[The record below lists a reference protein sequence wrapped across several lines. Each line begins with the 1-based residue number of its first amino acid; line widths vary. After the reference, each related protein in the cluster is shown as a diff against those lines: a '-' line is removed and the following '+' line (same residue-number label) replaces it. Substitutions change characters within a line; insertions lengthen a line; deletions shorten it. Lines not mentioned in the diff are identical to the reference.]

1 MHLRFPSLLVLLA
14 SAAALAPI
22 RPLAAQ
28 TGAAVEALGPVLAAE
43 DARDWRPDAFVPAL
57 AAPDSQVRI
66 TAAMA
71 VGRVGDPRGVRLL
84 LPLLVDRDSTVRVA
98 AVFALGLI
106 GDSTA
111 VTPLIAGLTATPAL
125 DAASAVEAITSLA
138 RIGGRRVGEFF
149 AGLLQNRV
157 SLSVASPASLVE
169 RVALESA
176 RLGRDAPVRELLPLV
191 SDTSPSVRINAVYS
205 LGRLRAPTAGNR
217 LVTALRDGTPLVRAF
232 AARALTRA
240 FADSAGLGASAVGD
254 LLVQLADDP
263 DPGVRINAMRSLGG
277 FRTPRHAERVAPA
290 LDDPV
295 PNVRVQAAA
304 TLGDLGGPEAVS
316 ALRRALAPR
325 YLFAVRREALLG
337 LSRADTAAFREAV
350 AAWVTSRD
358 WAERAVAAEALAVLG
373 ADAVAPM
380 LGDADV
386 RVHAAALQ
394 GWSGV
399 GGTEPA
405 LLAAARDR
413 LTHPDAAVR
422 SIAAETVGRAGGQ
435 SDIPPLARA
444 YAAAAR
450 DSFPDAALSALGA
463 LAGIARQS
471 PAAAAQVR
479 AEFLERQAR
488 PESYLVRLWAEEN
501 WPAAAQR
508 WGAAYPIRTGR
519 TADDYREIVRRLI
532 VGPESERRP
541 HVFIETERAGT
552 IEVELLGTEA
562 PLTVTNF
569 LGLVGRNYFDRN
581 RWHRVVPNFV
591 VQDGDR
597 RGDGWGSSGIP
608 IRDEINRVRY
618 DSPVLGMALSGPD
631 TGSSQ
636 WFITLSPQPHLDG
649 GYTVFGRVV
658 GSFASLGRI
667 TQGDVIRTIRR

>member
-1 MHLRFPSLLVLLA
+1 MDLRSTSLVAFL
-14 SAAALAPI
+14 ALAATLAPL
-22 RPLAAQ
+22 RPAVGQ
-28 TGAAVEALGPVLAAE
+28 TGAAVEALAPVLSAE
-43 DARDWRPDAFVPAL
+43 DAREWRPDAFAPAL
-57 AAPDSQVRI
+57 GAPDSIVRI

-71 VGRVGDPRGVRLL
+71 VGRVGDARGVPLL

-106 GDSTA
+106 GDTA
-111 VTPLIAGLTATPAL
+111 AVAPLITGLTSAPAL

-138 RIGGRRVGEFF
+138 RIGGRRVGELF
-149 AGLLQNRV
+149 AGILQNRV
-157 SLSVASPASLVE
+157 SLSVAAPPLVE

-191 SDTSPSVRINAVYS
+191 SDTSPSVRINVVYS
-205 LGRLRAPTAGNR
+205 LGRLRARAAGDR
-217 LVTALRDGTPLVRAF
+217 LVGALRDATPLVRAF
-232 AARALTRA
+232 AARALARA
-240 FADSAGLGASAVGD
+240 YVDSAGLEPPAVAD
-254 LLVQLADDP
+254 LLARLAEDP

-277 FRTPRHAERVAPA
+277 YGVARHAGRLAPA

-304 TLGDLGGPEAVS
+304 TLGDLGGPEAVA

-337 LSRADTAAFREAV
+337 LARADTAALREAV
-350 AAWVTSRD
+350 APWAASRD
-358 WAERAVAAEALAVLG
+358 WAERAVAAEAIGVLG
-373 ADAVAPM
+373 AQAAAP
-380 LGDADV
+380 LLADADP
-386 RVHAAALQ
+386 RVEAAALQ
-394 GWSGV
+394 GWAAV
-399 GGTEPA
+399 AGGDA
-405 LLAAARDR
+405 SLVAAARAR
-413 LTHPDAAVR
+413 LAHADAAVR
-422 SIAAETVGRAGGQ
+422 STAADIVGRATDPA
-435 SDIPPLARA
+435 DIPALARA

-463 LAGIARQS
+463 LAAIARES
-471 PAAAAQVR
+471 AAGAARVR
-479 AEFLERQAR
+479 AEFLDRQAR
-488 PESYLVRLWAEEN
+488 PASYLIRLWAESN

-508 WGAAYPIRTGR
+508 WGRAYPIETGR

-541 HVFIETERAGT
+541 HVFIETERVGT
-552 IEVELLGTEA
+552 VEVELLGTEA

-569 LGLVGRNYFDRN
+569 LGLVSRNYFDRN

-597 RGDGWGSSGIP
+597 RGDGWGSSGNP

-618 DSPVLGMALSGPD
+618 DSPVLGMALAGPD

-636 WFITLSPQPHLDG
+636 WFITLSPQPHIDG

-658 GSFASLGRI
+658 GSFAALGRI